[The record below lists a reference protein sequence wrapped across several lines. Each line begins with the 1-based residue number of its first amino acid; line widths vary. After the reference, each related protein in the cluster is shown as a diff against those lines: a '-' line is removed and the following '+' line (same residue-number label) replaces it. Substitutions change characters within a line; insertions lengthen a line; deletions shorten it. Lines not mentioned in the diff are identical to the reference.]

1 MDAQPLVSIIM
12 PVFNGDRYLAQ
23 TIESVISQTYSNWE
37 MILVD
42 DGSTDSTPAV
52 IDQYTSLHPR
62 IRGIRLESPSGGPA
76 LPRNKGL
83 SVAKGEYIAFL
94 DADDVWAQEKLSVQ
108 VDFIQL
114 SKADV
119 VHSGATVIN
128 STGQQVGNLD
138 SSKKV

>member
-1 MDAQPLVSIIM
+1 M

-94 DADDVWAQEKLSVQ
+94 DADDVWASRKAQCSGR
-108 VDFIQL
+108 FHSAIQ
-114 SKADV
+114 SRCGSFWSDC
-119 VHSGATVIN
+119 HQFHR
-128 STGQQVGNLD
+128 STGREPGQLQ
-138 SSKKV
+138 KV